1 MNTKNRMKTAL
12 RLAVVLGVVAVLSG
26 ALQAA
31 ITIYEPF
38 DYTAGSILTGSGGT
52 GFDGAWITTEGGT
65 GENYFTVK
73 DGGLS
78 STIGLDVVGNSVYRT
93 AFGGRSEANRVISA
107 ASQAALLVDG
117 STIWFSVLY
126 QKTASNG
133 RAAFVIG
140 TDTYDVAAG
149 GDLGDFTA
157 GGEGFGFGS
166 SDDRLITAIAY
177 DDSAGL
183 TEVDST
189 VDASTVKLIAGKII
203 WDSNGT
209 DDELYL
215 YEVTDRFTEPTTAIA
230 TVTADLDQSAFDL
243 VVLQHSYNNTTLDE
257 IRIGTKYNDVTGGP
271 VYAGDNMITVS
282 GLVVPLA
289 PSFIDGYIP
298 TSYAW
303 TTNAPAGFTVE
314 WDPSNIVE
322 APTVTITKDVLAGG
336 DGKTEVKVT
345 LTADDGTG
353 PETDTMII
361 EVYDDSCLAT
371 KATGTAELDPT
382 DLDENCITGL
392 ADFAVMAAD
401 WLVDYELT
409 EPIPKL

>member
-1 MNTKNRMKTAL
+1 MNKKNRMKTAL
-12 RLAVVLGVVAVLSG
+12 SLTVVLGIFAVFGGS
-26 ALQAA
+26 LQAA
-31 ITIYEPF
+31 VTIYEPF
-38 DYTAGSILTGSGGT
+38 DYTAGSLLTGSGGT
-52 GFDGAWITTEGGT
+52 GFDGAWVTTEGGT

-78 STIGLDVVGNSVYRT
+78 STIGLEVAGNSVYRT
-93 AFGGRSEANRVISA
+93 ASGGRSEANRAISA
-107 ASQAALLVDG
+107 ASQAALLADG

-126 QKTASNG
+126 QKTATDG

-140 TDTYDVAAG
+140 TDMYDVAAG
-149 GDLGDFTA
+149 GNLYNFTA

-166 SDDRLITAIAY
+166 SNDRLITAIAY

-203 WDSNGT
+203 WDSNGI

-215 YEVTDRFTEPTTAIA
+215 YEVTDLFTEPTTPIA

-282 GLVVPLA
+282 GLAVPLA
-289 PSFIDGYIP
+289 PSFIGGYTP
-298 TSYAW
+298 TSYLW
-303 TTNAPAGFTVE
+303 TTDAPAGFTVE
-314 WDPSNIVE
+314 WDPSATVE
-322 APTVTITKDVLAGG
+322 APTVTITQD
-336 DGKTEVKVT
+336 TPSNPSTVT
-345 LTADDGTG
+345 LTLLVNGSD
-353 PETDTMII
+353 EDTMKID
-361 EVYDDSCLAT
+361 VYDDSCLA
-371 KATGTAELDPT
+371 AEVTGTLELDPT
-382 DLDENCITGL
+382 DIDENCVTNM
-392 ADFAVMAAD
+392 ADFAGMAKT
-401 WLVDYELT
+401 WLDDYTLT
-409 EPIPKL
+409 APAPKP